1 MGSLLVVPP
10 LGQPYPVA
18 MAETSNVIYLP
29 PGVIAPP
36 PHMQQSNGAPFDR
49 AFFQQVLP
57 QAVNAF
63 CQQASC
69 ENPVV
74 EVLTTDGT
82 TLYVIGISGFTEAWV
97 ALHTSQ
103 PDHDHPVQVFIP
115 YQTIFRV
122 EIHPASDIHEG
133 RLGFVTRSAPPVPVG
148 PLPVP
153 EPPIEASAARGK
165 SSKKKK

>member
-1 MGSLLVVPP
+1 
-10 LGQPYPVA
+10 

-29 PGVIAPP
+29 PGVVAPP
-36 PHMQQSNGAPFDR
+36 LPMQHSNGAPFDR

-57 QAVNAF
+57 QAVSAF

-69 ENPVV
+69 ESPVV

-97 ALHTSQ
+97 ALHISE

-115 YQTIFRV
+115 YQTVFRV

-133 RLGFVTRSAPPVPVG
+133 RLGFVTAPVPAPSAPVETPPVPAA
-148 PLPVP
+148 
-153 EPPIEASAARGK
+153 PIEALAERGK
-165 SSKKKK
+165 PSKKKKK